1 MLCQTPLTLGGPG
14 GGQQTLRRNPKE
26 ILDTR
31 HPTCPS
37 SPSLSP
43 VFALGAQGTER
54 NVSQAVT
61 GLQGQD
67 GGATAKGV
75 GPQAGALGASAWP
88 SPCRSALR
96 RLWRY
101 SHSHWAQAWGR
112 CREGGYRGTG
122 PGSPRP

>member
-67 GGATAKGV
+67 GGATNCQGSMTPGRGFGSFCLAFAMQV
-75 GPQAGALGASAWP
+75 SSQEAVALLTQPLGPSMGQMQG
-88 SPCRSALR
+88 
-96 RLWRY
+96 
-101 SHSHWAQAWGR
+101 GR
-112 CREGGYRGTG
+112 V
-122 PGSPRP
+122 